1 FSGCSS
7 LDSIS
12 IPGTVTTIGSYAF
25 QGSSL
30 SNATLCEGLTLIGN
44 YAFYGSSSLS
54 SVTLPESL
62 TSIGDWAFSGC
73 SSLSSI
79 SIPGKVTSIGRYAFQ
94 GSSLSSVTLC
104 EGLTSI
110 GNYAFSKCYSLTGIT
125 IPSTVTSISS
135 YAFSGCAFYEEE
147 FFNNSNCKDENNWGA
162 EIIPH
167 GEEIDGMII
176 KDHVLIYVRRY
187 LASVKI
193 PESVTSI
200 GVEAFKDCILLD
212 SVSIPN
218 SVTSIGDDAFYNCSS
233 LSSVSLPD
241 SLTSIGDLA
250 FSGCSSL
257 DSISIPG
264 KVTSIGDYAFYNCSS
279 LSSVNLPES
288 LTSIGDWAFSGCSS
302 LSSVDIP
309 NSVTSIGDD
318 AFYNCSKLSSVTLPD
333 SLTSIGDYAFSGCSS
348 LSSMSLPESLT
359 SIGDYAFS
367 GCSSLDSVS
376 IPNSVTS
383 IGNYAFYGCNS
394 LSSVTLSEGLTS
406 IGSYAFYNCS
416 SLGSISIPGKVT
428 SIGDRAF
435 YGCSKLSSVTLP
447 DSLTSIG
454 SYAFYY
460 CSSLKDVHY
469 FGTAEQWSA
478 ITIGSSNEPLTEAT
492 IHYYENGICTTCGNE
507 YQFATL
513 NAEGYY
519 EISNA
524 GQLFWFAQQV
534 NIGGKTTANAL
545 LTADIYLENRVWY
558 PIGLNGEKAQENG
571 ENVLAHYDGIFD
583 GNGHTV
589 SNFTVTGN
597 RNSALVG
604 YATDKAIVK
613 KVGVI
618 NATTEGQSAAAVL
631 AWGGTVEN
639 CYAINCTSTATFFSG
654 GSVCS
659 NSVNSVINSFA
670 VGCVVNAD
678 PITSIEPELSPVGG
692 GANATNCYYQ
702 NVTTNEELTLSNG
715 QIEVTQEQ
723 LASGEVACLLGE
735 AWGQNV
741 DGEGEKDAYPVLGGA
756 KLYRGYNTCAEDAQ
770 MVYTNNAGV
779 SAEKPEHSHE
789 DGFCTECG
797 HIDAEGGVTIR
808 DGAYEAFAIAE
819 DMEVNSLTYVRT
831 LPNEDWNSL
840 FVPFEIEVT
849 ETFLQNY
856 DVAYFNNMHAYDK
869 DGNGAIDAM
878 DMEVILIKEGTLHA
892 NHPYF
897 IRAKSEEA
905 KDINIELGATTLYGT
920 AEENRTC
927 ITASSAYM
935 NFQLVGIYEQMVGSE
950 GVYVITTDGTWSPI
964 AEEARLNPFRL
975 FLKMSER
982 SGSPVKVDEQALSH
996 VRIRVAGEGTE
1007 TGIGELEADG
1017 AEVKAEVYD
1026 LSGRR
1031 VAHPQK
1037 GGIYIMAGKKVV
1049 L

>member
-1 FSGCSS
+1 
-7 LDSIS
+7 
-12 IPGTVTTIGSYAF
+12 
-25 QGSSL
+25 
-30 SNATLCEGLTLIGN
+30 
-44 YAFYGSSSLS
+44 
-54 SVTLPESL
+54 
-62 TSIGDWAFSGC
+62 
-73 SSLSSI
+73 
-79 SIPGKVTSIGRYAFQ
+79 
-94 GSSLSSVTLC
+94 
-104 EGLTSI
+104 
-110 GNYAFSKCYSLTGIT
+110 
-125 IPSTVTSISS
+125 
-135 YAFSGCAFYEEE
+135 
-147 FFNNSNCKDENNWGA
+147 
-162 EIIPH
+162 
-167 GEEIDGMII
+167 M
-176 KDHVLIYVRRY
+176 
-187 LASVKI
+187 
-193 PESVTSI
+193 
-200 GVEAFKDCILLD
+200 
-212 SVSIPN
+212 
-218 SVTSIGDDAFYNCSS
+218 
-233 LSSVSLPD
+233 
-241 SLTSIGDLA
+241 
-250 FSGCSSL
+250 
-257 DSISIPG
+257 
-264 KVTSIGDYAFYNCSS
+264 
-279 LSSVNLPES
+279 
-288 LTSIGDWAFSGCSS
+288 
-302 LSSVDIP
+302 
-309 NSVTSIGDD
+309 
-318 AFYNCSKLSSVTLPD
+318 
-333 SLTSIGDYAFSGCSS
+333 
-348 LSSMSLPESLT
+348 
-359 SIGDYAFS
+359 
-367 GCSSLDSVS
+367 
-376 IPNSVTS
+376 
-383 IGNYAFYGCNS
+383 
-394 LSSVTLSEGLTS
+394 
-406 IGSYAFYNCS
+406 
-416 SLGSISIPGKVT
+416 
-428 SIGDRAF
+428 
-435 YGCSKLSSVTLP
+435 
-447 DSLTSIG
+447 
-454 SYAFYY
+454 
-460 CSSLKDVHY
+460 
-469 FGTAEQWSA
+469 
-478 ITIGSSNEPLTEAT
+478 
-492 IHYYENGICTTCGNE
+492 
-507 YQFATL
+507 
-513 NAEGYY
+513 
-519 EISNA
+519 
-524 GQLFWFAQQV
+524 
-534 NIGGKTTANAL
+534 
-545 LTADIYLENRVWY
+545 
-558 PIGLNGEKAQENG
+558 
-571 ENVLAHYDGIFD
+571 
-583 GNGHTV
+583 
-589 SNFTVTGN
+589 
-597 RNSALVG
+597 
-604 YATDKAIVK
+604 K

-631 AWGGTVEN
+631 AWGGSVEN
-639 CYAINCTSTATFFSG
+639 CYAINCTSTATTFSG

-819 DMEVNSLTYVRT
+819 DMEVNSLAYVRT

-905 KDINIELGATTLYGT
+905 KDINIELGATTLYAT
-920 AEENRTC
+920 AEENCTS

-935 NFQLVGIYEQMVGSE
+935 NFQLVGIYEQMAGSE
-950 GVYVITTDGTWSPI
+950 GVYAITVDGTWSPI

-975 FLKMSER
+975 FLKMTER

-996 VRIRVAGEGTE
+996 VRIRVAGEGIE
-1007 TGIGELEADG
+1007 TGIGELEAEG